1 MSKLWHSG
9 RTLLNLSVPLRYTY
23 VPLIRFFLSI
33 LWYVSM
39 VNRGRGN
46 RPSFHINN
54 FSPNKPMITHL
65 LALTAGFIIGVLFAR
80 KNAKTVE
87 IAVAEAKVVATK
99 AQTEAKAI
107 AAKTKKR

>member
-1 MSKLWHSG
+1 
-9 RTLLNLSVPLRYTY
+9 
-23 VPLIRFFLSI
+23 
-33 LWYVSM
+33 
-39 VNRGRGN
+39 
-46 RPSFHINN
+46 
-54 FSPNKPMITHL
+54 MITHL

-87 IAVAEAKVVATK
+87 IAVAEAKVVAAK